1 MKKIIFS
8 LLTLL
13 SSVSVF
19 AQGWVGDKV
28 QAGTDYYI
36 YNVETGPAPRST
48 PRVLSSPQLPVTVV
62 THFLPPRTVL

>member
-13 SSVSVF
+13 SSVSAF

-36 YNVETGPAPRST
+36 
-48 PRVLSSPQLPVTVV
+48 
-62 THFLPPRTVL
+62 